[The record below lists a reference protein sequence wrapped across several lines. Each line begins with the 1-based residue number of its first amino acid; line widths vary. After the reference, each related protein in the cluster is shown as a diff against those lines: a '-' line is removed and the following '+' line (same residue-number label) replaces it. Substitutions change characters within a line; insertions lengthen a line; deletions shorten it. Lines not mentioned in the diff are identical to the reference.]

1 MHRGLYF
8 SKEPHFCIKLL
19 ILLPK
24 ASFIALWEKLGFE
37 QVYTPPPPRSPD
49 LNSIENI
56 FNLAKEYLQQE
67 ACEKEIVFERVD
79 DFRKRI
85 ERAVH
90 TVAREHADKAIGSL
104 PKRCEMVKAAKGA
117 RIPY

>member
-1 MHRGLYF
+1 M
-8 SKEPHFCIKLL
+8 SKCTSPV
-19 ILLPK
+19 
-24 ASFIALWEKLGFE
+24 G
-37 QVYTPPPPRSPD
+37 VPD
-49 LNSIENI
+49 LNPIENI

-90 TVAREHADKAIGSL
+90 TVHTVHTVAREHADKAIGSL
-104 PKRCEMVKAAKGA
+104 PKRCEMVKAVKGA